1 MSTVIT
7 IIGSSTDWRTRWN
20 TAALI
25 FLVLVVALFAL
36 PASSNVTGDGGS
48 SGTGIKVQSPS
59 EIERARNY
67 FTDTVLTTHEG
78 NEVRFFSDMLEGRV
92 VMINVMYTNC
102 TGACPLVTQM
112 LSQVSRDLGDLY
124 GKEIHFVSM
133 TNDPERDSP
142 EALAEFARKQNV
154 NLDGWTFLTGSKQK
168 IDGVIKKIGLYTPN
182 IEEHKAM
189 ILIGNTRTGHW
200 QKIRP
205 NIPYQ
210 AIAVKLKELAAEV

>member
-1 MSTVIT
+1 MSTVTTIT
-7 IIGSSTDWRTRWN
+7 GSSTDWRTRYN

-25 FLVLVVALFAL
+25 FLVLVAALFAL
-36 PASSNVTGDGGS
+36 PASSHETADGAG
-48 SGTGIKVQSPS
+48 GTGITVQLSS
-59 EIERARNY
+59 EVERARNY

-78 NEVRFFSDMLEGRV
+78 NEVRFYSDLLEGRV
-92 VMINVMYTNC
+92 VMINVMYTSC
-102 TGACPLVTQM
+102 KGSCPLVTQM
-112 LSQVSRDLGDLY
+112 MSQVSRDLGDLY
-124 GKEIHFVSM
+124 GSEIHFVSM

-154 NLDGWTFLTGSKQK
+154 DLDGWTFLTGDRQE
-168 IDGVIKKIGLYTPN
+168 IEGVIQKIGLYTPN
-182 IEEHKAM
+182 FEQHKAM

-210 AIAVKLKELAAEV
+210 AIAAKLKELVAEA